1 MEKIKRWFWNISLR
15 GKLLFMLIGGGILP
29 IGIVMAVSFVAVR
42 EQTEERLVYAL
53 NQGYSQA
60 CQAVQDKLSRVHNI
74 STLLAVNDMLGQ
86 TWQLREDELDV
97 AEQLAV
103 FENIS
108 SYVYGLEMTLE
119 SSSVRF
125 YMEDTYLVVNAQ
137 SRRYRPIAE
146 ALEARWYQR
155 LEENNGRPV
164 WVLLDGEEQGRT
176 QAAIVRELWNPEDYS
191 QSVGILAV
199 ITDRRQLEELLR
211 NSSQDQVMYLE
222 TVDGAI
228 LASNVPGEELL
239 RLPLSERNVDDQAF
253 RSVSVDNTPCYVRSR
268 LVDGS
273 NVYLVSVIP
282 RQAIRRGTNSVSSNM
297 SVVYLAASILL
308 LLAMGVMTRAITGRL
323 KLLEGQM
330 IRIQA
335 GDIGKI
341 EESQYR
347 DEIGRLISN
356 YNVMADRVEE
366 LLQEQYILGQEKAEA
381 QLKALQSQI
390 NPHFLYNTLDM
401 INWMSQKNETDNIR
415 NVVHAMSRFY
425 RLTLSKGRDIVTIRD
440 EVQMCE
446 AYMEIQKRRY
456 KGRICYEVEV
466 EDEILDCLIPKIT
479 LQPFLE
485 NAIIHG
491 INEKEVGRG
500 VVILNGWQEDGRI
513 TLSVTDDGDG
523 MTVEDREKSPGGS
536 HYGLSNIEHRL
547 ELFFG
552 ERIPVQ
558 IESSLGIGTCV
569 IVNIP
574 MRSGEKEAAK
584 GEAER

>member
-323 KLLEGQM
+323 KLLERQM

-491 INEKEVGRG
+491 INEKEDGRG

>member
-125 YMEDTYLVVNAQ
+125 YMEDTYLVVNSQ

-228 LASNVPGEELL
+228 LASNVSGEELL

-297 SVVYLAASILL
+297 SVVYLTASILL

-425 RLTLSKGRDIVTIRD
+425 RLTLSKGRDIVAIRD

-491 INEKEVGRG
+491 INEKEDGRG

-536 HYGLSNIEHRL
+536 HYGRTQAGIVFRGADSGADR
-547 ELFFG
+547 ELAG
-552 ERIPVQ
+552 DRHLCDYQHSHEKRRER
-558 IESSLGIGTCV
+558 GGK
-569 IVNIP
+569 
-574 MRSGEKEAAK
+574 R
-584 GEAER
+584 

>member
-1 MEKIKRWFWNISLR
+1 M
-15 GKLLFMLIGGGILP
+15 
-29 IGIVMAVSFVAVR
+29 
-42 EQTEERLVYAL
+42 
-53 NQGYSQA
+53 
-60 CQAVQDKLSRVHNI
+60 
-74 STLLAVNDMLGQ
+74 
-86 TWQLREDELDV
+86 
-97 AEQLAV
+97 
-103 FENIS
+103 
-108 SYVYGLEMTLE
+108 
-119 SSSVRF
+119 
-125 YMEDTYLVVNAQ
+125 
-137 SRRYRPIAE
+137 
-146 ALEARWYQR
+146 
-155 LEENNGRPV
+155 
-164 WVLLDGEEQGRT
+164 LLDGEEQGRT

-228 LASNVPGEELL
+228 LASNVSGEELL

-297 SVVYLAASILL
+297 SVVYLTASILL

-425 RLTLSKGRDIVTIRD
+425 RLTLSKGRDIVAIRD

-491 INEKEVGRG
+491 INEKEDGRG

-569 IVNIP
+569 IISIP

>member
-125 YMEDTYLVVNAQ
+125 YMEDTYLVVNSQ

-297 SVVYLAASILL
+297 SVVYLTASILL

-425 RLTLSKGRDIVTIRD
+425 RLTLSKGRDIVAIRD

-491 INEKEVGRG
+491 INEKEDGRG

-569 IVNIP
+569 IISIP

>member
-15 GKLLFMLIGGGILP
+15 GKLLFMLIAGGILP
-29 IGIVMAVSFVAVR
+29 IGIVMVVSFLAVR
-42 EQTEERLVYAL
+42 GQTEERLIYAL

-86 TWQLREDELDV
+86 TWQLGEDELDV

-125 YMEDTYLVVNAQ
+125 YIEDTYLVVNPQ

-146 ALEARWYQR
+146 ALEAQWYQC
-155 LEENNGRPV
+155 LKENNGRPV
-164 WVLLDGEEQGRT
+164 WVLLDEEEQGRT
-176 QAAIVRELWNPEDYS
+176 QSAIVRELWNPEDYS
-191 QSVGILAV
+191 QSAGILAV
-199 ITDRRQLEELLR
+199 ITERRQLEELLR
-211 NSSQDQVMYLE
+211 NSFRDQAMYLE
-222 TVDGAI
+222 TMDGTI
-228 LASNVPGEELL
+228 LASNMPRDQLL
-239 RLPLSERNVDDQAF
+239 RLPLSDRTVDDQRF
-253 RSVSVDNTPCYVRSR
+253 RSVSVDNTPCYVRSS
-268 LVDGS
+268 LVDGT

-297 SVVYLAASILL
+297 SVVYLVASFLL

-323 KLLEGQM
+323 KLLERQM
-330 IRIQA
+330 IRVQA

-366 LLQEQYILGQEKAEA
+366 LLHEQYVLGQEKAEA
-381 QLKALQSQI
+381 ELKALQSQI

-425 RLTLSKGRDIVTIRD
+425 RLTLSKGHDIVTIRD

-466 EDEILDCLIPKIT
+466 EDDILDCLIPKIT

-491 INEKEVGRG
+491 INEKEDGRG
-500 VVILNGWQEDGRI
+500 VVILNGWQEDGRV

-523 MTVEDREKSPGGS
+523 MTAKDKEKSYRGS
-536 HYGLSNIEHRL
+536 HYGLTNIEHRL

-569 IVNIP
+569 IINIP
-574 MRSGEKEAAK
+574 MRSGEEEAAK
-584 GEAER
+584 GEAQS

>member
-1 MEKIKRWFWNISLR
+1 MVLEYLPA
-15 GKLLFMLIGGGILP
+15 GKASFHADRGGILP

-125 YMEDTYLVVNAQ
+125 YMEDTYLVVNSQ

-228 LASNVPGEELL
+228 LASNVSGEELL

-297 SVVYLAASILL
+297 SVVYLTASILL

-425 RLTLSKGRDIVTIRD
+425 RLTLSKGRDIVAIRD

-491 INEKEVGRG
+491 INEKEDGRG

-569 IVNIP
+569 IISIP

>member
-137 SRRYRPIAE
+137 SRRYCPIAE

-491 INEKEVGRG
+491 INEKEDGRG